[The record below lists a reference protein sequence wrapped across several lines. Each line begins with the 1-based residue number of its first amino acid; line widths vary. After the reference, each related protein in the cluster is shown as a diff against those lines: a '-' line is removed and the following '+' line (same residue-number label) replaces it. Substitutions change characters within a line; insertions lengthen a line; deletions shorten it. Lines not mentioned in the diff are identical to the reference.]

1 MEKINMQNTSDSVF
15 LSRLNTGGNYLV
27 DVYYKKINENT
38 AIMLNVDNEGAN
50 IYNIDLE
57 KYKEFIEKNQQHLRE
72 IFAEKVIKSEDV
84 EWMFWIT
91 LEQVDGIEDIIKFE
105 CSVDHEDYDIEDS
118 MKIRKSKCELII
130 NY

>member
-38 AIMLNVDNEGAN
+38 AIMLNVNDECAN

-105 CSVDHEDYDIEDS
+105 YSVDHEDYDIEDS
-118 MKIRKSKCELII
+118 IKIRKSKCELII